1 MWRTKRYMKRR
12 IIWKELRKGK
22 IICITLIVFIA
33 MASGLFASATNL
45 LYSLNNS
52 LNTFSATAKTSH
64 LLQMHSG
71 NLDANAVK
79 EFAKNNNSVEK
90 YEIVNMLNIAGE
102 DLYINSDGSSESKSV
117 IDCALVAQNSQFDF
131 LLNSKNNI
139 ASVKEGQALVPVYY
153 KIKYNLR
160 IGDPIKIKVGS
171 DYITFKIADFVKDSE
186 MNSSFVSSKRILV
199 NRKDWNQVARK
210 TGTLE
215 YLIEFRIKD
224 TNDIDAVETAYRD
237 AKLPSSGA
245 TITYSEMKLLNALTD
260 ILTAS
265 LLIVVVVFLVI
276 ISVLCVRFAMLSSIN
291 QDYMDIA
298 IMQGLGIPNKY
309 IESIYFIKYSLI
321 TEIGCTIGYLVSFK
335 LTPVVEQNLELY
347 MGVADKG
354 IVDYGLQILAIACI
368 GCAIVLLC
376 QKSIKRIEKVN
387 TIKALQDNNEIS
399 SDKVIKRPSL
409 FGRGGAWANFKLG
422 IKYLLSY
429 KKPYIVLLLIF
440 TSLAFLVLLPVQIT
454 STFKS
459 NQFTSYMG
467 VASSDLRVDF
477 QQGGVAENAVK
488 SALANDDN
496 ITDYQIFNTYL
507 AKTDNSDGKPVTV
520 NFETGDYSIFSLSCI
535 TGSLPKETNQVAV
548 SYLLANDL
556 GVKVGD
562 KITFTISDHTY
573 TYKVSGIYQDIT
585 NGGKSA
591 KSIGSI
597 SNANVSR
604 SVVNVNVSS
613 EKKKQ
618 SVEDKLKSDFQ
629 AGKVTDISEYVNQS
643 MGDIIAQFSLITM
656 ITIIIAIL
664 VTILTIT
671 IFMRTLIVRYKADI
685 AVMKALGYKN
695 NDIRSQYRARIII
708 PLIIGLIIGSVLVL
722 IAGQPLVSVFA
733 SSLGAPQIV
742 FISNPFIVYGLFPI
756 SILVVAIVTIY
767 LSSNLLNGI
776 KLTQK

>member
-1 MWRTKRYMKRR
+1 MKKR
-12 IIWKELRKGK
+12 IIWKELQKGK

-33 MASGLFASATNL
+33 MASGLVASATNL

-52 LNTFSATAKTSH
+52 LNTFSAAAKTSH

-71 NLDANAVK
+71 NLDENAVK
-79 EFAKNNNSVEK
+79 KFAKNNNSVEK
-90 YEIVNMLNIAGE
+90 YEIVNMLNIAGK
-102 DLYINSDGSSESKSV
+102 DLYIKSDGSNESDSL
-117 IDCALVAQNSQFDF
+117 IDCALVVQNSQFDF
-131 LLNSKNNI
+131 LLNSKNKV

-153 KIKYNLR
+153 KIKYNLKV
-160 IGDPIKIKVGS
+160 GDSIKIKVGS
-171 DYITFKIADFVKDSE
+171 DYISFKITDFVRDSE
-186 MNSSFVSSKRILV
+186 MNSSFVTSKRILV
-199 NRKDWNQVARK
+199 NQKDWDKVARQ

-215 YLIEFRIKD
+215 YLIEFRVKD

-237 AKLPSSGA
+237 TKLPSSGA
-245 TITYSEMKLLNALTD
+245 TITYSELKLLNSLTD

-265 LLIVVVVFLVI
+265 LLMVVVVFLVV

-298 IMQGLGIPNKY
+298 IMQGLGLPNKY

-321 TEIGCTIGYLVSFK
+321 TVIGCTIGYLLSFK
-335 LTPVVEQNLELY
+335 LTPVVERNLELY

-354 IVDYGLQILAIACI
+354 IIDYGLQILATALI
-368 GCAIVLLC
+368 GGITVLLC
-376 QKSIKRIEKVN
+376 RKSIKKIETVN

-399 SDKVIKRPSL
+399 SDKVIRRPSL
-409 FGRGGAWANFKLG
+409 FGRGGAWTNFKLG

-440 TSLAFLVLLPVQIT
+440 MSLSFLVLLPVQIT
-454 STFKS
+454 STLKS
-459 NQFTSYMG
+459 SQFTSYMG

-477 QQGGVAENAVK
+477 QQGGVDKSIVE

-496 ITDYQIFNTYL
+496 ITDYQVFNTYL
-507 AKTDNSDGKPVTV
+507 AKTDNSDGKSVTV

-535 TGSLPKETNQVAV
+535 TGSLPKKTNQIAI

-556 GVKVGD
+556 GIKVGD
-562 KITFTISDHTY
+562 KITFTISDQAY

-597 SNANVSR
+597 SNADVSR

-618 SVEDKLKSDFQ
+618 LVEEKLKSDFQ
-629 AGKVTDISEYVNQS
+629 DGKVTDISEYVNQS
-643 MGDIIAQFSLITM
+643 MGDIITQFSLITV

-671 IFMRTLIVRYKADI
+671 IFMRTLIVRYRADI

-695 NDIRSQYRARIII
+695 GDIRSQYRTRIII
-708 PLIIGLIIGSVLVL
+708 PLFIGLIIGSALVL
-722 IAGQPLVSVFA
+722 IAGQPLVSAFA
-733 SSLGAPQIV
+733 ASQGAPQIV
-742 FISNPFIVYGLFPI
+742 FISNPFIVYGLFPM

-776 KLTQK
+776 KLIQK